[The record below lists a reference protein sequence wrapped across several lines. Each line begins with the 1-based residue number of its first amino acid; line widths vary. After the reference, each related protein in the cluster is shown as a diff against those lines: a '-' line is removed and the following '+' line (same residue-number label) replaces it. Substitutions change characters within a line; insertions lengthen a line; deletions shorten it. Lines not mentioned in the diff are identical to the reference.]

1 MNIVKNNNKISTLI
15 NLQIN
20 TDVIPDSMTMLGQR
34 WPMVVRACWPNII
47 KKALAQRNFAHRP
60 YVGPRSK
67 MNALVQRWPT
77 LALRQ

>member
-1 MNIVKNNNKISTLI
+1 MFTF
-15 NLQIN
+15 
-20 TDVIPDSMTMLGQR
+20 PDSMTMLGQR
-34 WPMVVRACWPNII
+34 WPMVVRTCWPNII

-60 YVGPRSK
+60 YVGPRSQ